1 MAQISATLA
10 HFRID
15 CVLDVGANRGQY
27 ADGLRT
33 NGYAGRIVS
42 FEPIASVRD
51 DLAARAAGDPHWRV
65 FPPVALGAASGA
77 AWLEVS
83 AESDMSSLLPQSDL
97 LRSVSPSSAIERRER
112 VRVEPLDALADE
124 ALAGVV
130 RPFLK
135 LDVQGF
141 ESAVLDGAERLL
153 PKLIGVQLELP
164 LVPCYQGEAGWR
176 ALIDRLEGAG
186 FTLWLVLGGYFE
198 RKLARQLQFDAV
210 LMRASAL

>member
-1 MAQISATLA
+1 MAQICATLA
-10 HFRID
+10 HFRAD

-27 ADGLRT
+27 ATGLRT

-42 FEPIASVRD
+42 FEPIFALRTE
-51 DLAARAAGDPHWRV
+51 LERAAASDPGWMV
-65 FPPVALGAASGA
+65 APPVALGAAAGE

-83 AESDMSSLLPQSDL
+83 AESDMSSLLPQSAL
-97 LRSVSPSSAIERRER
+97 LQSVSPTSAIVRREL
-112 VRVEPLDALADE
+112 VRVEALDALADD
-124 ALAGVV
+124 ALAGAA

-141 ESAVLDGAERLL
+141 EASVLDGADRLL
-153 PKLIGVQLELP
+153 ERLIGVQLELP

-176 ALIDRLEGAG
+176 AMLDRLEARG
-186 FTLWLVLGGYFE
+186 FTLWLVLSGYFE

-210 LMRASAL
+210 LMRTSML